1 MRVGG
6 RDSVGILGKIPA
18 HGDFVRVNASG
29 IAGEALFDWLQVC
42 LDRLH
47 RDGLDLGA
55 SPSTFVFPVESAREI
70 LLGVLAGSRDKVGR
84 QFPFAVFQSVPVE
97 LGAGKIAALLHA
109 SATRL
114 DLMQSIVEERNELSP
129 GALSDRVAPLCE
141 PATLDLDGA
150 VATLRSRPVGS
161 LSEPSFMGLSPEQT
175 RNAFATLVDACRP
188 FVGRKPPAKNPTVL
202 ECPIGGPESLGFW
215 IELAEQVLSWPHA
228 APGVLIPN
236 MHGPRFLLTLG
247 PLPASSFTWL
257 RKPEACRA
265 GVLALAENTP
275 SHPAAT
281 WPELAQEGTLVEF
294 FASLRPLGIP

>member
-1 MRVGG
+1 
-6 RDSVGILGKIPA
+6 
-18 HGDFVRVNASG
+18 
-29 IAGEALFDWLQVC
+29 VC
-42 LDRLH
+42 LDRLQ
-47 RDGLDLGA
+47 RDGLDPGA

-84 QFPFAVFQSVPVE
+84 QFPFAVFQSVPAE

-114 DLMQSIVEERNELSP
+114 DLMKSIVEERNELNP
-129 GALSDRVAPLCE
+129 GSLSDRLASLCE
-141 PATLDLDGA
+141 PATLDLDASVGE
-150 VATLRSRPVGS
+150 LRGRPVGS

-175 RNAFATLVDACRP
+175 RNALASLLEACRP

-215 IELAEQVLSWPHA
+215 IDLAEQVLFWTHA

-236 MHGPRFLLTLG
+236 MRGPRFLLALG

-257 RKPEACRA
+257 QNPEACRA
-265 GVLALAENTP
+265 GVLALAENAPT
-275 SHPAAT
+275 HPAAS
-281 WPELAQEGTLVEF
+281 WPKLAQEATLAEF
-294 FASLRPLGIP
+294 FASLRPLGTP